1 MSTPTKSTMA
11 KAHKRTDSSFS
22 AAGSGYDA
30 SAGVGH
36 PGDKVA
42 EMSDAARLRA
52 LDKIMGN
59 DGTEDSDS
67 GKFILVEGSIIQSDS
82 EQRLTET

>member
-1 MSTPTKSTMA
+1 MD

-30 SAGVGH
+30 SADEGH

-59 DGTEDSDS
+59 DDTEDSDS
-67 GKFILVEGSIIQSDS
+67 GKFILVESSIIQSES